1 MRIYVLDTKHFS
13 CCMNELDLL
22 LFSFKCIGDDD
33 NAALCEIYSEEEIKQ
48 EVWECD
54 GDRSPRPNE
63 FNFNFIRTC

>member
-1 MRIYVLDTKHFS
+1 MRPSLDGVH
-13 CCMNELDLL
+13 
-22 LFSFKCIGDDD
+22 FKCIGDDD